1 MGQKI
6 LKSPKQ
12 VASSSAIKL
21 MSKQF
26 YVSLCCVSDGDLL
39 TLRGKLN
46 VELKQMKADSVCLKL
61 VFACPR
67 RQVKSALITNVR
79 DSIKHEGS
87 K

>member
-1 MGQKI
+1 M
-6 LKSPKQ
+6 
-12 VASSSAIKL
+12 ASNFAIKL

-26 YVSLCCVSDGDLL
+26 DVSLLCVSDGGLFLL
-39 TLRGKLN
+39 KWKLN

-61 VFACPR
+61 LFLVFACPG

-79 DSIKHEGS
+79 DSIKHEES